1 MANAQACPVACE
13 EVLDVESKWP
23 YLPITPTYDQYV
35 QRWVVM
41 SEREGFHLKTRSAM
55 KQLLED
61 AKWMVL
67 NDKFKK
73 RALFKIRVDLW
84 RRLHNLPEDR
94 ETRAGLGAAR
104 RDRLEHVPVLPTHM
118 VRSRQHQASLSL
130 LVALPRGSWAIAVQR
145 AAQSFRK

>member
-1 MANAQACPVACE
+1 MANAQACPATCE
-13 EVLDVESKWP
+13 EVLNVESKWP

-41 SEREGFHLKTRSAM
+41 PEREGFHLKTRCAM

-84 RRLHNLPEDR
+84 RRLDNLPEDR
-94 ETRAGLGAAR
+94 AKRAGLGAAR
-104 RDRLEHVPVLPTHM
+104 RDRLQHTYRFFQHTWSDASATEREYFDWLC
-118 VRSRQHQASLSL
+118 SRRA
-130 LVALPRGSWAIAVQR
+130 RGQ
-145 AAQSFRK
+145 